1 MGRRFA
7 NRPFV
12 RCNMIDKKILINV
25 SERSLAGDLSKMLR
39 AFGCERNE
47 IALSFDE
54 AIEKANEFKPDLS
67 ILDISHAQILKLI
80 DSPGADDKKIKI
92 PSICIIDANSPEI
105 LEDEIIPEIYGFITK
120 PVNSACLRV
129 SVIAA
134 LKRVEYEKKLKIKEE
149 MECFTYTVSH
159 DLKSPL
165 LTIQTFTGYLE
176 QDIKNK
182 DDGRIKVDLGYIHNA
197 IAKMN
202 RLLGELLEISRMG
215 RKTNPPSESPLHE
228 IVKEAADIVA
238 GRIAARG
245 IDICITD
252 EPYILYGDRLRL
264 VEVFQNL
271 IDNAAKFMGDQPSPR
286 IEIGACRHQN
296 KIEFFVRDNGIGID
310 PGHQHKLFGLFE
322 KLDPKSEGSGMGLLI
337 TKKIIGNHGGKI
349 RLESEGAGRGTT
361 FWFTLARSKYHKKRT

>member
-1 MGRRFA
+1 
-7 NRPFV
+7 
-12 RCNMIDKKILINV
+12 MIDKKILINV

-54 AIEKANEFKPDLS
+54 AVEKAKKFKPDLS
-67 ILDISHAQILKLI
+67 ILDISHSQILKLI

-105 LEDEIIPEIYGFITK
+105 LEDDIIPEIYGFIIK
-120 PVNSACLRV
+120 PVNMACLRV

-149 MECFTYTVSH
+149 VECFTYAIVH

-165 LTIQTFTGYLE
+165 LTIRTFKGYLE
-176 QDIKNK
+176 EDIKNN
-182 DDGRIKVDLGYIHNA
+182 DHGRIKADLAYINNA
-197 IAKMN
+197 TAKMN
-202 RLLGELLEISRMG
+202 RLLGELLEISRLG
-215 RKTNPPSESPLHE
+215 RQTTLPSESPLHE

-238 GRIAARG
+238 GRIAERG
-245 IDICITD
+245 IDICIAC
-252 EPYILYGDRLRL
+252 EPYFLYGDRFRL

-310 PGHQHKLFGLFE
+310 PGHQHKLFGPFE
-322 KLDPKSEGSGMGLLI
+322 KLDPKSEGSGMGLFI

-361 FWFTLARSKYHKKRT
+361 FWFTLARSKYHKNRT